1 MISVCVLSHIN
12 TAVPYVTSELSVQK
26 NAPVGDSSEKLSDQV
41 LITNSDRLTSGAR
54 VVDPEVASPVYITE
68 GLQVLG

>member
-1 MISVCVLSHIN
+1 M
-12 TAVPYVTSELSVQK
+12 
-26 NAPVGDSSEKLSDQV
+26 GDSSEKLSDQV